1 MKYSKSCDQIRKK
14 KSRKEEVKIQ
24 VFVRIRPFLKNEE
37 NEETRPLKEK
47 GENIIICKYIINLY
61 LILIQF
67 KEKTNPMNSF
77 SIKFSK

>member
-1 MKYSKSCDQIRKK
+1 MKYSKSCDYIRKK

-24 VFVRIRPFLKNEE
+24 VFVRIRPFLKNEKK
-37 NEETRPLKEK
+37 RLLKEIN
-47 GENIIICKYIINLY
+47 ENIIICKYIINLY

-67 KEKTNPMNSF
+67 KVKTIPLNSS

>member
-1 MKYSKSCDQIRKK
+1 MKHSKSCDHIRKK

-24 VFVRIRPFLKNEE
+24 VFVRIRPFMKNEKK
-37 NEETRPLKEK
+37 RLLKEIN
-47 GENIIICKYIINLY
+47 ENIIICKYIINLY

-67 KEKTNPMNSF
+67 KEKTNPMNSS

>member
-24 VFVRIRPFLKNEE
+24 VFVRIRPFLKNEKK
-37 NEETRPLKEK
+37 RLLKEIN
-47 GENIIICKYIINLY
+47 ENIIICKYIINLY

-67 KEKTNPMNSF
+67 KEKTNPMNSS

>member
-1 MKYSKSCDQIRKK
+1 MKYSKSFDHIRKK

-24 VFVRIRPFLKNEE
+24 VFVRIRPFLKNEKK
-37 NEETRPLKEK
+37 RLLKEIK
-47 GENIIICKYIINLY
+47 ENIIICKYIINLY

-67 KEKTNPMNSF
+67 KVKTIPLNSS